1 MLKYGNII
9 NVTPTSKSLL
19 PRNLTFSPSNNVTT
33 NNFTTNNTT
42 NSTSSN
48 ANFNAASITDL
59 TVQTINVIGNTST
72 PNIVIS
78 SPVAFSILKSDYSTN
93 NYNIYPIY
101 ISLNTLI
108 NNVNLNLNTNNLTI
122 KDNVFVLN
130 NNATNITITNNTT
143 DEPLAGFIFP
153 IGDRNND
160 TDYYGGLLYFPNSQ
174 IQLINPNS
182 SSYYWTGVPYKY
194 FTNTN
199 KGFFKFKYISQNVP
213 FTVYQNNLNTSYVDL
228 VNNTNNLSNIL
239 VGSIGCGDGEIVSL
253 NNYLTFKISDG
264 INNPFNTLTIT
275 KSVIEIF
282 NNLSLIFQSNLK
294 FQTNNTQY
302 INLDDQNKLIHF
314 YKNILLD
321 LSTFNI
327 SFNNTLNFV
336 NNNITLIQLTNSE
349 VQFNINILVN
359 NITII
364 SSLILNNIPINF
376 TNSLQIVGNGESFM
390 TFDAV
395 NNLITFNQPS
405 ICTDLRIN
413 GTMQILNNSPIIFSN
428 SLSITDTFNNS
439 FINITSTNINLLYP
453 TNINN
458 LIINTS
464 FQLNS
469 PIVISTNFIVQ
480 DNNNNI
486 FIKFNSLNN
495 IFLNNLYFNKLNPTI
510 TFDSGQTLSIEDTN
524 KGTIININNG
534 LNINGPIGTN
544 TTLNTTVNSSFSV
557 INSIINN
564 GFNIYTPQ
572 NKLFIISGI
581 TNTNNNSIILTCNNV
596 CTMNLLSGTILG
608 TTRSETTSNICI
620 YNINIWSY
628 IDNLGNFNLS
638 YNSLLPINTNNK
650 GTWIISNIT
659 LDQPNN
665 DGIFNINIICTG
677 SDSGNIIWGFKVD
690 ILSI

>member
-534 LNINGPIGTN
+534 LNINGPIGIN

>member
-264 INNPFNTLTIT
+264 INTPFNTLTIT

-327 SFNNTLNFV
+327 SFNNILNFV

-510 TFDSGQTLSIEDTN
+510 TFDSGQTLTIEDTN
-524 KGTIININNG
+524 KVTIININNG

-581 TNTNNNSIILTCNNV
+581 TNTINNSIILTCNNV
-596 CTMNLLSGTILG
+596 CTMNLLSGTIIG

-650 GTWIISNIT
+650 GTWVISNIT

>member
-1 MLKYGNII
+1 MLKYGDII
-9 NVTPTSKSLL
+9 NVTPTTKSLL
-19 PRNLTFSPSNNVTT
+19 PRNLTFSSSNNVTT

-78 SPVAFSILKSDYSTN
+78 SPVAFSILKSDYSAN

-182 SSYYWTGVPYKY
+182 SSYYWTGIPYKY

-253 NNYLTFKISDG
+253 NNYLSFKISDG

-294 FQTNNTQY
+294 FQTNTTQY

-321 LSTFNI
+321 MSTFNI
-327 SFNNTLNFV
+327 NFNNTLNFV
-336 NNNITLIQLTNSE
+336 NNNITLIQLTNTQI
-349 VQFNINILVN
+349 QFNINILVD

-376 TNSLQIVGNGESFM
+376 TNSLQIVGNGETFM
-390 TFDAV
+390 TFDGV

-413 GTMQILNNSPIIFSN
+413 GTMQILNNSPITFSN

-439 FINITSTNINLLYP
+439 FINITNTNINLLYP

-458 LIINTS
+458 LIVNS
-464 FQLNS
+464 GFQLNS
-469 PIVISTNFIVQ
+469 PIIISTNFIVQ

-495 IFLNNLYFNKLNPTI
+495 IFLNNLYFNKTNPTI
-510 TFDSGQTLSIEDTN
+510 KFDYGQSLSIEDTN
-524 KGTIININNG
+524 KVTSININNG
-534 LNINGPIGTN
+534 LNINGPIGTH

-581 TNTNNNSIILTCNNV
+581 TNTINNSIILTCNNV
-596 CTMNLLSGTILG
+596 CTMNLLSGTIIG

-628 IDNLGNFNLS
+628 IDNLGEFNLS
-638 YNSLLPINTNNK
+638 YNTLLPINTNNR
-650 GTWIISNIT
+650 GTWVISNIT

-665 DGIFNINIICTG
+665 DGVFNINIICTG